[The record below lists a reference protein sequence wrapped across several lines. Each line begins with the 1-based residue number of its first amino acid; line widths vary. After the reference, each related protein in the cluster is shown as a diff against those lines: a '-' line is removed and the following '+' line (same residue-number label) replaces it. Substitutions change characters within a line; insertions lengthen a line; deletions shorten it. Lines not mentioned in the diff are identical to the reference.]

1 MKEFYREL
9 LQDAILEEVAE
20 EVSRESKWRGLAP
33 IIVELKDNKKFTYRM
48 ISEWLEAK
56 GVKASSSSV
65 YQAYRNYSEEV
76 K

>member
-20 EVSRESKWRGLAP
+20 EVTRESKWRCLAP

-56 GVKASSSSV
+56 GVEASSSSV
-65 YQAYRNYSEEV
+65 YQEYRNYGEEV

>member
-20 EVSRESKWRGLAP
+20 EVTRESKWRGLAP
-33 IIVELKDNKKFTYRM
+33 TIVELKDNKNFTYKM
-48 ISEWLEAK
+48 ISEWFEAK
-56 GVKASSSSV
+56 GVKASSSAV